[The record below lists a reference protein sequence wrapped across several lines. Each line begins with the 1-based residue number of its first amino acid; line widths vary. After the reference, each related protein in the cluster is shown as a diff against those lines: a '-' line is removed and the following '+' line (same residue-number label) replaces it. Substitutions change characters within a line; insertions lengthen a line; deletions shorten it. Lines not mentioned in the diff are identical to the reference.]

1 MDVMTLKKYSSFL
14 SKISLTLLSYHNKT
28 RLFFL
33 EDHFKSS
40 LLELVLL
47 SDCKFVN
54 LGISVFLVRCFYCI
68 PNILAHCRFLKKK

>member
-1 MDVMTLKKYSSFL
+1 MDVMTLNKYSSFL

-54 LGISVFLVRCFYCI
+54 LGISVFFSKV
-68 PNILAHCRFLKKK
+68 FLLYP